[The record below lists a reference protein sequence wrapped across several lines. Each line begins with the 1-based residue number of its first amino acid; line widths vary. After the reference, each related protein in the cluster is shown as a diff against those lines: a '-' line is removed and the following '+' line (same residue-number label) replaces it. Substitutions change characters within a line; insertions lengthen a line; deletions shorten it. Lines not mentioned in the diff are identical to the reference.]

1 MLRLMITL
9 ALLITSC
16 YLMVLGAFEIHHGAG
31 VFIIGVLVSI
41 AASVFLERTN
51 REIYPPRP

>member
-1 MLRLMITL
+1 MLRSMIIL

-16 YLMVLGAFEIHHGAG
+16 YLIVLGAFEIHHGAG

-41 AASVFLERTN
+41 AASVFLDATD
-51 REIYPPRP
+51 